1 MNRISNK
8 ILITI
13 LVILLVSNLT
23 LLWLFLDRDSARKR
37 SGRGNRSP
45 VEYVTKELDLNKEQS
60 AQFARLWEENNQSNK
75 PLYDSI
81 RIYRESLYKNLE
93 ASPQPDS
100 TINTTT
106 DRIAGFE
113 KQLALNNYAHF
124 RKLSAICSAEQ
135 QVKLDTMLKKMGNK
149 RAVRRSQ

>member
-1 MNRISNK
+1 MNRISHK
-8 ILITI
+8 ILIIIIVI
-13 LVILLVSNLT
+13 LVVSNLT
-23 LLWLFLDRDSARKR
+23 MLGLFLRRESTSKKT
-37 SGRGNRSP
+37 GRGNRSP
-45 VEYVTKELDLNKEQS
+45 VEYVTRELDLNKEQS
-60 AQFARLWEENNQSNK
+60 AQFAKLWEENNERNK
-75 PLYDSI
+75 PLYDSL
-81 RIYRESLYKNLE
+81 RLHRESLYQYLNVN
-93 ASPQPDS
+93 PQPDS
-100 TINTTT
+100 TIITVT

>member
-13 LVILLVSNLT
+13 IVILVVSNLT
-23 LLWLFLDRDSARKR
+23 MLGLFLQRESTGKKT
-37 SGRGNRSP
+37 GRGNRSP
-45 VEYVTKELDLNKEQS
+45 VQYVTKELDLDKEQS
-60 AQFARLWEENNQSNK
+60 ARFAKLWEENNERNK

-100 TINTTT
+100 TINTVT
-106 DRIAGFE
+106 DMIAGFE

-124 RKLSAICSAEQ
+124 RKLSAICNAEQ